1 MRGECKGGSWVRFPA
16 RVGSILEDILTLVL
30 YLKTAFFS
38 MFDQLHFF
46 VIHIYQSR
54 IFFHFRE
61 GGRCRSQTPQDFLGG
76 DGGGNGLASLCAMP
90 NFFFRVNNPSQILKI
105 YSYRQL

>member
-54 IFFHFRE
+54 IFFSFQR
-61 GGRCRSQTPQDFLGG
+61 RRQMQV
-76 DGGGNGLASLCAMP
+76 P
-90 NFFFRVNNPSQILKI
+90 NTSRFF
-105 YSYRQL
+105 

>member
-54 IFFHFRE
+54 IFFFISEKEADAGPKH
-61 GGRCRSQTPQDFLGG
+61 
-76 DGGGNGLASLCAMP
+76 
-90 NFFFRVNNPSQILKI
+90 LKI
-105 YSYRQL
+105 F